1 MYGRKRSKIIT
12 NPKFYIMSTFIEIAL
27 FAFTVAGYI
36 FGMIEVWNKWSVK
49 QAKHDVWLIAELKNM
64 STEAKTSD
72 EKLAEKIMVNES
84 LITHNNTI
92 MKIEMEQV
100 KKDRADRVR
109 AVYEEIANLKKLH
122 ESDVIDLRSSIE
134 KAVHELKEDNKED
147 HKLIFAKQDK
157 IFEKFEEVGKTLS
170 EVCAAFIAYK
180 ESKK

>member
-1 MYGRKRSKIIT
+1 
-12 NPKFYIMSTFIEIAL
+12 MSTFIEIAL

-36 FGMIEVWNKWSVK
+36 FGMIKVWNKWSVK
-49 QAKHDVWLIAELKNM
+49 QAKHDVWLIAELKKM

-72 EKLAEKIMVNES
+72 DKLADKIISNES

-92 MKIEMEQV
+92 MQLEMEQV

-147 HKLIFAKQDK
+147 HRLIFAKQDK

>member
-1 MYGRKRSKIIT
+1 MNTFEII
-12 NPKFYIMSTFIEIAL
+12 L
-27 FAFTVAGYI
+27 FTLTVAGYI
-36 FGMIEVWNKWSVK
+36 FGIIKVWNKWAVK
-49 QAKHDVWLIAELKNM
+49 QARHETWLIAELKKM
-64 STEAKTSD
+64 AAEAKTSD
-72 EKLAEKIMVNES
+72 DKLANKISTNEEN
-84 LITHNNTI
+84 INHNNSI
-92 MKIEMEQV
+92 MRMEMEQV
-100 KKDRADRVR
+100 KKDRAERVR

-170 EVCAAFIAYK
+170 EVCAAFVAYK